1 MNNFVAE
8 EGAAFFVVGVYLNFT
23 VFTEVYND
31 TRRNENKERKI
42 SKKSKT
48 FERKFHAKFP
58 SKYFTAKTHCKTI
71 AWTSAAVIVESV
83 AHVVDD
89 IIDGDSCE
97 LFPFLPHF
105 DPLLVPAQAVVGL
118 GSALFRVFIF
128 RALESRKQF
137 EEQPE
142 HCF

>member
-1 MNNFVAE
+1 MILE
-8 EGAAFFVVGVYLNFT
+8 EIKVKPKRV
-23 VFTEVYND
+23 
-31 TRRNENKERKI
+31 KERI

-48 FERKFHAKFP
+48 FGQKFHAIFP

-89 IIDGDSCE
+89 IIEGDSWE

-105 DPLLVPAQAVVGL
+105 DPLLAPAQAVVGL